1 MTLYHYPQS
10 RSFRPRWLLEELGVP
25 YQVVRVDLPAGE
37 HKRPEYLKINPNGA
51 VPALVDGEL
60 VLFESAAICQY
71 LADKVPEKRLV
82 PALGTPARGL
92 YYQWMH
98 YAMASLEPPILDI
111 FMHTVRRP
119 ESERIPA
126 VAEEARPLFATRLD
140 VLERA
145 LAGRSFILGEEFS
158 AADVMLGSLLGWAR
172 AMRILGDERPNVAAY
187 VTRLTQRPA
196 FRRASAD

>member
-98 YAMASLEPPILDI
+98 YAMAGLEPPILDI
-111 FMHTVRRP
+111 FMHTMRRA
-119 ESERIPA
+119 EAERIPA
-126 VAEEARPLFATRLD
+126 VAEEARTLLAARLD
-140 VLERA
+140 VMERA
-145 LAGRSFILGEEFS
+145 LAGRTFILGEEFS
-158 AADVMLGSLLGWAR
+158 AADVMLGSMLGWAR
-172 AMRILGDERPNVAAY
+172 AMRILGDERPNVNAY
-187 VTRLTQRPA
+187 VARLTHRPA